1 MSFAQTWSSSTF
13 HRPRRRPARFLGR
26 PIPATESLETRSLLP
41 LFVVNTLTDSLND
54 SLGVSNGQ
62 LSLREAVHAS
72 NTNAAFGDAA
82 AGSPDG
88 DTIVFSDS
96 LRGETVQVQ
105 QGEFVL
111 SDDIRIIGST
121 VGAGL
126 SPGLT
131 LSAGGLSRLFEIKT
145 PGAAGSRADVQISN
159 LILSDGRATAA
170 VGGNGGAVLIQSN
183 EDVTFRNVTVRDSI
197 AAGNGGGIS
206 VGRGRSLVINGG
218 SLLDNVAGR
227 NGGGLWKNYARLTI
241 LDGVNDVTIDGNLA
255 RGSAADAGGGG
266 IYSSGCLV
274 NILDISDNIVT
285 ISNNRATGTSGSGGG
300 IFSGDGRLTIEEA
313 TIRTNSANRAGGG
326 IEVVNGFVGL
336 NNVNLIGNDVNGTAG
351 APKPGNGGGLHVSGI
366 ANVTIDSGS
375 VFGNSAATEGGGLW
389 NQAGSRLTIRNGTL
403 IQSNEAFGNAAHD
416 GGGGIFNNGGVV
428 VVNGTT
434 STVQIVGNAARGTLG
449 SGGGIFSN
457 GGIVTILSTSLT
469 DNEAE
474 RAGGAIEIAAS
485 TAGAR
490 LRISDSTV
498 ATNSALGTASAP
510 GNGGGI
516 HLSGAAI
523 TVLVNSTLS
532 GNRAAQDGGGI
543 WSQLTGSARLTVT
556 NSTITLNNA
565 QRSGGGIWTN
575 ASTAQVGS
583 AAVLSNTIVAQNT
596 ANMSAPDIRR
606 FGRLFAFNS
615 LVGNGVLSGLAGG
628 ANGNLIGSNT
638 CVINAKLGTL
648 SDNGGP
654 TATHAL
660 LAGSPAI
667 NRGKNSRAINIAG
680 DPLTTDQRGDGFA
693 RIRGGIVDIGATE
706 ATPMTGCATTR
717 VVRTT

>member
-300 IFSGDGRLTIEEA
+300 I
-313 TIRTNSANRAGGG
+313 
-326 IEVVNGFVGL
+326 
-336 NNVNLIGNDVNGTAG
+336 
-351 APKPGNGGGLHVSGI
+351 
-366 ANVTIDSGS
+366 
-375 VFGNSAATEGGGLW
+375 
-389 NQAGSRLTIRNGTL
+389 
-403 IQSNEAFGNAAHD
+403 
-416 GGGGIFNNGGVV
+416 
-428 VVNGTT
+428 
-434 STVQIVGNAARGTLG
+434 
-449 SGGGIFSN
+449 
-457 GGIVTILSTSLT
+457 
-469 DNEAE
+469 
-474 RAGGAIEIAAS
+474 
-485 TAGAR
+485 
-490 LRISDSTV
+490 
-498 ATNSALGTASAP
+498 
-510 GNGGGI
+510 
-516 HLSGAAI
+516 
-523 TVLVNSTLS
+523 
-532 GNRAAQDGGGI
+532 

-680 DPLTTDQRGDGFA
+680 DPLTTDQRGDSFA